1 MSGTMDRY
9 QVQRREPLS
18 QRIYREMRRDLAAG
32 EFDPGTKLGEERLA
46 ERYRASRTPV
56 REALARLIS
65 DGLIERRGNILYP
78 VRPRLD
84 GLAEYYDARA
94 LIEIAGIDR
103 VRGGQAARHDPVV
116 LRPELERWAGMRE
129 VPVAADIDFALA
141 DEAFHRALLTA
152 SGNAAL
158 AEALAVI
165 QKKVRAAWFL
175 DYPTPGRAE
184 MIAAEHVAITEA
196 LLAGDLA
203 GARAALAAHI
213 DDSRRLVEGGL
224 ADGQER
230 PVR

>member
-32 EFDPGTKLGEERLA
+32 EFGPGTKLGEERLA

-56 REALARLIS
+56 REALARLIA
-65 DGLIERRGNILYP
+65 DGLIERRGNVLYP

-84 GLAEYYDARA
+84 APAEYFDARA
-94 LIEIAGIDR
+94 LIEIAGLDR
-103 VRGGQAARHDPVV
+103 VRDGRAAGYDPLV
-116 LRPELERWAGMRE
+116 LGPELERWAAMGN

-141 DEAFHRALLTA
+141 DDAFHRALLTA
-152 SGNAAL
+152 SGNEAL

-165 QKKVRAAWFL
+165 QEKIRAAWFL
-175 DYPTPGRAE
+175 DYPTPGRAA
-184 MIAAEHVAITEA
+184 MIAAEHVAIVQA
-196 LLAGDLA
+196 MLAGDLD

-224 ADGQER
+224 AEGYESAG
-230 PVR
+230 P